1 MLTTLGCK
9 EIDVRKPIDN
19 LSMNHPLTTISMK
32 FTSKGAIHYIAYKD
46 GSCKF
51 HYGTI
56 LSVAK
61 YRTPTK
67 FSKHSL

>member
-9 EIDVRKPIDN
+9 EIDIRKSIDN
-19 LSMNHPLTTISMK
+19 LSMNHPIS
-32 FTSKGAIHYIAYKD
+32 TLSKGAIHYITYKD

-56 LSVAK
+56 VSVAK
-61 YRTPTK
+61 YRAPTK